1 MVLLS
6 VIIPVYNA
14 GNFLSDCF
22 NSLLEQSIKSR
33 KVEIIIINDGS
44 LDNSEQIIEQ
54 FRVDLSKDYLVK
66 IYSQNNQ
73 GIAKTRNKGL
83 DLASGEYI
91 AFLDSDDM
99 LSTEYFEKIL
109 NIIEKNNSIDLIEIN
124 AYKFQ
129 NINDKKLFQCHF
141 HGSGEILLTNNAK
154 KSSLEALK
162 WFAWSKVIK
171 KAYYIDNYF
180 PEVKSY
186 EDQLLYPLIFIK
198 CKKIWAIQEPL
209 YYYRQNQSSLT
220 HNIKLSHLEDFYGVF
235 KQQLSVSDASNEL
248 LILNSFY
255 NLFVYRYLLFEFY
268 PPHQAYASFKEAKRC
283 FFRCIK
289 KNKMLFLIKKYKI
302 RKKVILLF
310 FFPYISVIYKYLFF
324 ILKKLTR

>member
-1 MVLLS
+1 MILLS
-6 VIIPVYNA
+6 VIIPVYNS

-22 NSLLEQSIKSR
+22 NSLLEQSIKLR
-33 KVEIIIINDGS
+33 KLKIILINDGS

-235 KQQLSVSDASNEL
+235 KQQLSDLDASNEL

-268 PPHQAYASFKEAKRC
+268 PPHQAYTFFKEAKR
-283 FFRCIK
+283 FFFSYIK
-289 KNKMLFLIKKYKI
+289 KNKILFLIKKYRI
-302 RKKVILLF
+302 KKNLILLF
-310 FFPYISVIYKYLFF
+310 FFPYLSVIYKYLFS
-324 ILKKLTR
+324 ILKKRK